1 MDKVIEYEKMMIR
14 YAKMKTYELAA
25 FVADEEVKY
34 KNYKE
39 LADSVQIQA
48 NDLRAEIMKECAT

>member
-1 MDKVIEYEKMMIR
+1 MMIR

-48 NDLRAEIMKECAT
+48 NDLRAEIMKECAR